1 MTATAYILTLVLV
14 SISVSIPILFWCFR
28 LLRSLRQSIEKKIDQ
43 ATDMQKNGLEK
54 RIRDLQT
61 DVNEIKR
68 ELKTLR
74 QVAAFVNKTPLPDC
88 MKDV

>member
-14 SISVSIPILFWCFR
+14 SISVSVPVLWWCFR
-28 LLRSLRQSIEKKIDQ
+28 LLRSLRQSIERKIDH
-43 ATDMQKNGLEK
+43 ATDMRKNGFEK

-88 MKDV
+88 MKD